1 MDKIAAEI
9 VPTKET
15 YYTEDEY
22 ETEYE
27 TTKYE
32 DETEYETTKYEDETE
47 YETEYENELET
58 EEMAEMWPSAAAAS
72 HCVITFD
79 CSVTERPD
87 HRQVASMVT
96 HCLQPVWGEEEVDIS
111 SFQVHQSQDQ
121 FLVPATDQNIIWTDD
136 PPPVDSGEVC
146 MDVETCDIDG
156 DNEDAAIKM
165 CSEPSN
171 TQLTNEYQTSDYLD
185 TANEDSEDETIF
197 ESYCL
202 NEPSTLDTESFLI
215 SMVTHQLPFTAT
227 PDEFPSCIMSS
238 VSHHCIKLE
247 EDFHESLTTMVT
259 HFTNHFY
266 ENAIIEDVN
275 EDLLELTD
283 DAMTEYTDVYTDND
297 NLDTIIEVSEMCD
310 LTDAAEE
317 SEFAEEIKDISQVN
331 NACNEHVKYIESNIP
346 NTECNETFENCSI
359 YHTPGYESMDEDESI
374 LCEYDCGEPEL
385 SETELFHSSMVSH
398 QLAPLA
404 PPDEFPSNIMSSVVH
419 QSIMLDEDFSGPQ
432 SSLASHCSFNF
443 YDSGFF
449 EDIIESIPEDIIDDC
464 TEYTEVYTETEDH
477 LDTILEV
484 SEACDITDQT
494 DMTDTEM
501 FEEIEDLLTSM
512 DVNTTDAIIWD
523 NQDHVTA
530 TQNSVDTDSSL
541 LDTYEDNVLTLKS
554 EDFKMYMQT
563 TYLEEEDKYQE
574 CEEVHQ
580 DESIV
585 SMFDETADSEG
596 KGGHPSMVSHCVGP
610 GSLEEEY
617 HLLPSPASHLV
628 NMVTEVND
636 FDTMLSH
643 LHPVNNIQ
651 TQEQI
656 LAVQQEPMESF
667 VEEDIHVGNT
677 EQGVSCDQTGL
688 SEDLMKAHLIDTEP
702 CNMKQKVESVTE
714 AVVCEETK
722 VVLDSTLP
730 QSEERCC
737 QDQSSSAAPAA
748 NNYPEESSNTNT
760 YKLQLTRIQQ
770 LQKLVEDELEEFE
783 SKRKDKVNIEQ
794 ATETQIVNIVKGVEF
809 ITNICMKQTLED
821 EEESKEDC
829 YQPKEEQLFSEDEDF
844 SEQTTTEEGEYFV
857 DESAIPVSYA
867 IRREEQIA
875 EECQPSVEIF
885 SEEEDSTD
893 QTTAGENLIHA
904 SCTLRNDNTVAIRS
918 NFVNSSHSLD
928 KADIA
933 DVQKLQDN
941 SGENDNN
948 ERNLTE
954 ANNESAEATA
964 ATDSR
969 LNDLKLQLRAP
980 PRKSKSK
987 ETKIRDKQLLDS
999 LFGDTEHSGNILMT
1013 DNNEGEKDPTTK
1025 PSILKPSKTPVKIA
1039 TATFNENVKKQ
1050 SYRIK
1055 FKIKLDENSQKKQSS
1070 VLRYLFGCFG
1080 GEKLFNAQ
1088 LK

>member
-1 MDKIAAEI
+1 M
-9 VPTKET
+9 
-15 YYTEDEY
+15 
-22 ETEYE
+22 
-27 TTKYE
+27 
-32 DETEYETTKYEDETE
+32 
-47 YETEYENELET
+47 
-58 EEMAEMWPSAAAAS
+58 
-72 HCVITFD
+72 
-79 CSVTERPD
+79 
-87 HRQVASMVT
+87 
-96 HCLQPVWGEEEVDIS
+96 G
-111 SFQVHQSQDQ
+111 
-121 FLVPATDQNIIWTDD
+121 
-136 PPPVDSGEVC
+136 
-146 MDVETCDIDG
+146 
-156 DNEDAAIKM
+156 
-165 CSEPSN
+165 
-171 TQLTNEYQTSDYLD
+171 
-185 TANEDSEDETIF
+185 
-197 ESYCL
+197 
-202 NEPSTLDTESFLI
+202 
-215 SMVTHQLPFTAT
+215 
-227 PDEFPSCIMSS
+227 
-238 VSHHCIKLE
+238 
-247 EDFHESLTTMVT
+247 
-259 HFTNHFY
+259 
-266 ENAIIEDVN
+266 
-275 EDLLELTD
+275 
-283 DAMTEYTDVYTDND
+283 
-297 NLDTIIEVSEMCD
+297 
-310 LTDAAEE
+310 
-317 SEFAEEIKDISQVN
+317 
-331 NACNEHVKYIESNIP
+331 
-346 NTECNETFENCSI
+346 
-359 YHTPGYESMDEDESI
+359 
-374 LCEYDCGEPEL
+374 
-385 SETELFHSSMVSH
+385 
-398 QLAPLA
+398 
-404 PPDEFPSNIMSSVVH
+404 
-419 QSIMLDEDFSGPQ
+419 
-432 SSLASHCSFNF
+432 
-443 YDSGFF
+443 
-449 EDIIESIPEDIIDDC
+449 ESIPEAEDIIDDC
-464 TEYTEVYTETEDH
+464 TDYTEVYTEPEDH

-484 SEACDITDQT
+484 SEMCDITDQT
-494 DMTDTEM
+494 DMTETEM

-523 NQDHVTA
+523 NQDPVTA
-530 TQNSVDTDSSL
+530 TQNSVDTDSNL

-554 EDFKMYMQT
+554 EDFKMYIQT

-574 CEEVHQ
+574 CEEAHQ
-580 DESIV
+580 DQSIV
-585 SMFDETADSEG
+585 TILDETADSEG
-596 KGGHPSMVSHCVGP
+596 EGGHPSMVSHCVGA

-643 LHPVNNIQ
+643 QHPVNNIQ
-651 TQEQI
+651 TQERI

-677 EQGVSCDQTGL
+677 E
-688 SEDLMKAHLIDTEP
+688 P

-714 AVVCEETK
+714 TVVCEETK

-737 QDQSSSAAPAA
+737 QDQSSSAATAA

-809 ITNICMKQTLED
+809 ITNICMKQTLVD
-821 EEESKEDC
+821 EEESKDC
-829 YQPKEEQLFSEDEDF
+829 YHPKEEQLFSEDEDF
-844 SEQTTTEEGEYFV
+844 SEQTTWGE
-857 DESAIPVSYA
+857 D
-867 IRREEQIA
+867 
-875 EECQPSVEIF
+875 
-885 SEEEDSTD
+885 
-893 QTTAGENLIHA
+893 LIHA

-933 DVQKLQDN
+933 DKQKLQDK
-941 SGENDNN
+941 SQENYNN

-964 ATDSR
+964 TTDSG